1 MLKNM
6 ISFNENMKTTFIF
19 LFIICLLTVDASAQV
34 ITCKNQHDFDF
45 EKQLSS
51 IGNILGKVTLKD
63 GFYKTAYNLK
73 IEEDCNKRVKISD
86 LEKFYRETM
95 SEGTLCLSRLNKI
108 GKLGDQNNSCLMKLF
123 EDKQNPP
130 KILCG
135 NWPFCK
141 DIYAVG
147 SFPGSSRR
155 HPYLWLSPSTT
166 ALMKT
171 DPRELKATIFH
182 EMLHN
187 CGYTHSEGIEVTY
200 TCEECCFNK
209 SLSKDKLASACKICA
224 GKYDSEYDIAY
235 QKDLINWSKDYPGW
249 GKDMR
254 QQIYMAANRSKN
266 LESFNLLLDQITMV
280 KEEREA
286 LINIFKT
293 NDENE
298 KKKLAEEFDL
308 KFQKSIQLNSKL
320 ASLSKWNLNKSD
332 AAASCG
338 N

>member
-1 MLKNM
+1 M
-6 ISFNENMKTTFIF
+6 ITYK
-19 LFIICLLTVDASAQV
+19 LFIAFSLITKLFIGVASAEV
-34 ITCKNQHDFDF
+34 ITCKSQQDFDF
-45 EKQLSS
+45 QKQLNA
-51 IGNILGKVTLKD
+51 IGNVLGKVTLKD
-63 GFYKTAYNLK
+63 GYYKTAYNLK

-95 SEGTLCLSRLNKI
+95 SEGTLCLSRLSNY
-108 GKLGDQNNSCLMKLF
+108 GKLGDQNNACLLKLF
-123 EDKQNPP
+123 EDKQNSP

-166 ALMKT
+166 VLMKT

-209 SLSKDKLASACKICA
+209 NLSKDKLASACKICA
-224 GKYDSEYDIAY
+224 GKYDNEFDLAY

-254 QQIYMAANRSKN
+254 QQVYMAATRSKN

-286 LINIFKT
+286 LINIFQAK
-293 NDENE
+293 DDNE
-298 KKKLAEEFDL
+298 KKKLAEDFDQ

-320 ASLSKWNLNKSD
+320 SSLSKWNLNKSD
-332 AAASCG
+332 AAANCS

>member
-1 MLKNM
+1 
-6 ISFNENMKTTFIF
+6 MKKLYQILQNSV
-19 LFIICLLTVDASAQV
+19 LFISLLSIQSQWTYAANEIVCDKQ
-34 ITCKNQHDFDF
+34 IEFDF
-45 EKQLSS
+45 EKEIKKIGDVLS
-51 IGNILGKVTLKD
+51 KVTLKN
-63 GFYKTAYNLK
+63 GFYQTGYNLK
-73 IEEDCNKRVKISD
+73 IDEDCSKRVKISE
-86 LEKFYRETM
+86 LEKFYRATM
-95 SEGTLCLSRLNKI
+95 AEGTMCLSKLSQY
-108 GKLGDQNNSCLMKLF
+108 GKLGNENNACLLKLF

-135 NWPFCK
+135 GWPFCK

-147 SFPGSSRR
+147 SFPGSSKR

-166 ALMKT
+166 QLMKT

-187 CGYTHSEGIEVTY
+187 CGFTHSEGIEVTY

-224 GKYDSEYDIAY
+224 GKYENEYDIEY

-254 QQIYMAANRSKN
+254 QQVYMAATKSKS
-266 LESFNLLLDQITMV
+266 LESFNLLLDQVTQDAS
-280 KEEREA
+280 EREA
-286 LINIFKT
+286 LTLIFKSP
-293 NDENE
+293 DENS
-298 KKKLAEEFDL
+298 KKKLALEFEE
-308 KFQKSIQLNSKL
+308 KFKNSIAINPKL
-320 ASLSKWNLNKSD
+320 SSLSKWNLNKSD
-332 AAASCG
+332 AAANCG